1 MADMANTPDMT
12 DKAKSLATQGAPWR
26 KDVPWQLLAVEG
38 AVALGIGIYVVVATE
53 SATDIIRQLIAVVLL
68 VQAFLHTGAGFKN
81 RDAPTAPF
89 HILRGGIGMTV
100 GVIVLLENFSDYLDA
115 DAARFILG
123 LGLVA
128 YGGVGIAAVWVD
140 REASGLRIGGLAA
153 GAINIVLGLM
163 FVFSDSAKTG
173 WVRGLGFIVLIA
185 GIVLLGFAFMVY
197 RSKADKTA
205 PPPAAVTPG

>member
-1 MADMANTPDMT
+1 MADVSDSMS
-12 DKAKSLATQGAPWR
+12 DKAKSLATQSAPWR

-38 AVALGIGIYVVVATE
+38 AVALGIGIYVLAATD
-53 SATDIIRQLIAVVLL
+53 SATDIIRQLIAVVLF

-81 RDAPTAPF
+81 RDAPVAPF
-89 HILRGGIGMTV
+89 HILRGGVGMTV
-100 GVIVLLENFSDYLDA
+100 GVIVLLENFSDYLNA

-128 YGGVGIAAVWVD
+128 YGAIGIVGLWVE
-140 REASGLRIGGLAA
+140 REERGLRIGGLAA

-173 WVRGLGFIVLIA
+173 WVRGLGIIVLIA

-197 RSKADKTA
+197 RSKAKASTTPPTA
-205 PPPAAVTPG
+205 VAPG